1 MYRKEKKRYWQ
12 ALICLAATVVF
23 GVSASTG
30 SYAASTGITSEN
42 IKDMEGQ
49 IDAAE
54 QEKQELQNSLT
65 DLKKIKEQLEQSK
78 NDLTNYVKE
87 LDGNLADIEQ
97 KIEELKLLI
106 AEKETEIE
114 ETAKD
119 LEEAQQREQEQYE
132 AMKIRIQFMYERSG
146 TFYLEVLLSAS
157 SFGEFLNKA
166 DYIEQIAAY
175 DRKMLEEYALN
186 SQMVQLYKE
195 ELEAE
200 KEILD
205 EAKEAVVAEEKA
217 LEALIGEKENQ
228 IVAYQT
234 DIQNKEAAIKEYE
247 ADIAEQNAVISAL
260 EKAVAEEKARLLEES
275 GTVITYD
282 GGMFAWPCP
291 AYKRI
296 SDEYGDR
303 LHPTLG
309 VMKFHNG
316 IDLAA
321 DSGSDILAAYD
332 GQVVAAAYNASMGNY
347 VMIDHG
353 NELYT
358 IYMHAS
364 SLNVNK
370 GDVVVKG
377 QKIAAVGSTG
387 RSTGP
392 HLHFG
397 VRLNGNYVNPWNYIS
412 K

>member
-1 MYRKEKKRYWQ
+1 MYKREKKRYWQ
-12 ALICLAATVVF
+12 TLICIVATLLF
-23 GVSASTG
+23 GASVSTS
-30 SYAASTGITSEN
+30 SNAASTEITSDN

-54 QEKQELQNSLT
+54 KEKKDLQNSLT
-65 DLKKIKEQLEQSK
+65 DLKKIKEELEQSK

-97 KIEELKLLI
+97 KIAEFKQLI
-106 AEKETEIE
+106 EEKEKEIE
-114 ETAKD
+114 QTGKD
-119 LEEAQQREQEQYE
+119 LEEAQKREQEQYE
-132 AMKIRIQFMYERSG
+132 AMKVRIQFMYERSD
-146 TFYLEVLLSAS
+146 TFLLEVLLSAD

-175 DRKMLEEYALN
+175 DRKMLNEYALN

-195 ELEAE
+195 EREAE

-205 EAKEAVVAEEKA
+205 EAKAAVVAEEEA

-234 DIQNKEAAIKEYE
+234 DINNKEAAIKEYE
-247 ADIAEQNAVISAL
+247 ADIAEQDEIISTL
-260 EKAVAEEKARLLEES
+260 EKAVAEEKARRLAAS
-275 GTVITYD
+275 NTVITYD

-321 DSGSDILAAYD
+321 PSGSDILAAYD
-332 GQVVAAAYNASMGNY
+332 GQVVAASYSASMGNY

-364 SLNVNK
+364 ALHVNK

-397 VRLNGNYVNPWNYIS
+397 VRLNGNYVSPWNYIS
-412 K
+412 S

>member
-1 MYRKEKKRYWQ
+1 M
-12 ALICLAATVVF
+12 ATLLF
-23 GVSASTG
+23 GASVSTS
-30 SYAASTGITSEN
+30 SNAASTEITSDN

-54 QEKQELQNSLT
+54 KEKKDLQNSLT
-65 DLKKIKEQLEQSK
+65 DLKKIKEELEQSK

-97 KIEELKLLI
+97 KIAEFKQLI
-106 AEKETEIE
+106 EEKEKEIE
-114 ETAKD
+114 QTGKD
-119 LEEAQQREQEQYE
+119 LEEAQKREQEQYE
-132 AMKIRIQFMYERSG
+132 AMKVRIQFMYERSD
-146 TFYLEVLLSAS
+146 TFLLEVLLSAD

-175 DRKMLEEYALN
+175 DRKMLNEYALN

-205 EAKEAVVAEEKA
+205 EAKAAVVAEEEA

-234 DIQNKEAAIKEYE
+234 DINNKEAAIKEYE
-247 ADIAEQNAVISAL
+247 ADIAEQDEIISTL
-260 EKAVAEEKARLLEES
+260 EKAVAEEKARRLAAS
-275 GTVITYD
+275 NTVITYD

-321 DSGSDILAAYD
+321 PSGSDILAAYD
-332 GQVVAAAYNASMGNY
+332 GQVVAASYSASMGNY

-358 IYMHAS
+358 IYMRAS
-364 SLNVNK
+364 ALRVNK

-397 VRLNGNYVNPWNYIS
+397 VRLNGNYVSPWNYIS
-412 K
+412 S